1 MIAALYI
8 FVGLLFQDDI
18 NDILLGLGTFGLFA
32 LIVYGIFE
40 KRADDCMNEQVRNII
55 GFSESE

>member
-1 MIAALYI
+1 MIGLSFYRIIFRMIAALYI

-32 LIVYGIFE
+32 LVVYGIIE
-40 KRADDCMNEQVRNII
+40 MKKELMIV
-55 GFSESE
+55 

>member
-32 LIVYGIFE
+32 LVVYGIIE
-40 KRADDCMNEQVRNII
+40 MKKELMIV
-55 GFSESE
+55 